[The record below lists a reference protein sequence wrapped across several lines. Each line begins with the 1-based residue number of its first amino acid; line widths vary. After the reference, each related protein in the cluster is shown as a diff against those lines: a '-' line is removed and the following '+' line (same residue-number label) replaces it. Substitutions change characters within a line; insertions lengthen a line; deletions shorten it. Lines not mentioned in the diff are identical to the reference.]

1 MGWRFRKSV
10 KIAPGTRLNFSKSG
24 VSMTN
29 RVGKT
34 GLYHRTQLAGGKKSR
49 PSSDN
54 GEKKKP
60 GCLLKI
66 IGLLL
71 ILGALG
77 SCVGVKFQPPATPTA
92 SPVTTAIV
100 TASPAPT
107 ATPEPIATPEPTV
120 DPLDELRGKIDR
132 IETAMGNGEEWEQD
146 FVLNTATGVF
156 HRALCSDV
164 SQIDPANRQDYTGV
178 RSEVI
183 AMGYTPCGH
192 CME

>member
-10 KIAPGTRLNFSKSG
+10 KIAPGTRINVSKSG

-34 GLYHRTQLAGGKKSR
+34 GLYHRTQLVGGQERR
-49 PSSDN
+49 PANDG

-66 IGLLL
+66 IVLLL

-77 SCVGVKFQPPATPTA
+77 SCVGVNSQAPAVSTA
-92 SPVTTAIV
+92 
-100 TASPAPT
+100 APT
-107 ATPEPIATPEPTV
+107 ATVTATVRPTPTAPPEPTETPEPTI

-132 IETAMGNGEEWEQD
+132 LQTAMENGEEWEQN
-146 FVLNTATGVF
+146 FVLNTSTGVF
-156 HRALCSDV
+156 HHAVCADV
-164 SQIDPANRQDYTGV
+164 SQIDPANRQYYTGV

-183 AMGYTPCGH
+183 AMGYTPCNH
-192 CME
+192 CMN

>member
-10 KIAPGTRLNFSKSG
+10 KIAPGTRLNVSRSG
-24 VSMTN
+24 VSVTN

-34 GLYHRTQLAGGKKSR
+34 GLYHRTQLAGGKNSR
-49 PSSDN
+49 PANDG

-66 IGLLL
+66 IVLLL

-77 SCVGVKFQPPATPTA
+77 SCVGVDFQAPATPTA

-100 TASPAPT
+100 TTSPAPT
-107 ATPEPIATPEPTV
+107 ATPERTSTPEPTI

-132 IETAMGNGEEWEQD
+132 LETAIENGEEWEQD
-146 FVLNTATGVF
+146 FVLNTSTGVF

-164 SQIDPANRQDYTGV
+164 SQINPANRQYYTGV

-183 AMGYTPCGH
+183 AMGYTPCGN
-192 CME
+192 CMK

>member
-10 KIAPGTRLNFSKSG
+10 KIAPGTRFNFSKSG

-34 GLYHRTQLAGGKKSR
+34 GLYHRTQLVGEQQRR
-49 PSSDN
+49 PANDG

-66 IGLLL
+66 IVLLL

-77 SCVGVKFQPPATPTA
+77 SCVGVNPQTPAAPSASPTAAATATVRLTPTA
-92 SPVTTAIV
+92 P
-100 TASPAPT
+100 
-107 ATPEPIATPEPTV
+107 PEPTETPEPTI

-132 IETAMGNGEEWEQD
+132 LQTAMENGEEWEQN
-146 FVLNTATGVF
+146 FVLNTATRVF
-156 HRALCSDV
+156 HRAHCSDV
-164 SQIDPANRQDYTGV
+164 SQIDPANRQYYTGV

-192 CME
+192 CMK

>member
-34 GLYHRTQLAGGKKSR
+34 GLYHRTQLAGGQKRRSA
-49 PSSDN
+49 SDG

-77 SCVGVKFQPPATPTA
+77 SCVGVKTQTPAAPSAAPTVTATATVEPTA
-92 SPVTTAIV
+92 
-100 TASPAPT
+100 
-107 ATPEPIATPEPTV
+107 E
-120 DPLDELRGKIDR
+120 PLDELRGKIDSIR
-132 IETAMGNGEEWEQD
+132 TAIENGEEWEQN
-146 FVLNTATGVF
+146 FVLNTSTGVF
-156 HRALCSDV
+156 HQAGCSEV
-164 SQIDPANRQDYTGV
+164 SQIDPANRQNYTGV
-178 RSEVI
+178 RSEVV

-192 CME
+192 CMQ

>member
-10 KIAPGTRLNFSKSG
+10 KIAPGTRINVSKSG

-34 GLYHRTQLAGGKKSR
+34 GLYHRTQLAGGQKSSS
-49 PSSDN
+49 SSDS

-60 GCLLKI
+60 GCLLRI

-77 SCVGVKFQPPATPTA
+77 SCVGVNPQTPASPSASPTAAATATVRPTPTA
-92 SPVTTAIV
+92 P
-100 TASPAPT
+100 
-107 ATPEPIATPEPTV
+107 PEPTETPEPTIN
-120 DPLDELRGKIDR
+120 PLDELRGKFDR
-132 IETAMGNGEEWEQD
+132 LQTAMKNGEEWEQN

-164 SQIDPANRQDYTGV
+164 SQIDPANRQYYTGV

-192 CME
+192 CMK

>member
-1 MGWRFRKSV
+1 MGWRYRKSV

-29 RVGKT
+29 RVGNT
-34 GLYHRTQLAGGKKSR
+34 GLYHRTQLAGGQKISS
-49 PSSDN
+49 SSDS

-66 IGLLL
+66 IVLLL

-77 SCVGVKFQPPATPTA
+77 SCVGVKSQAPAVPTA
-92 SPVTTAIV
+92 
-100 TASPAPT
+100 APT
-107 ATPEPIATPEPTV
+107 ATATATVRPTPTVTPEPTETPEPTV

-132 IETAMGNGEEWEQD
+132 LETAIENGEEWEQD
-146 FVLNTATGVF
+146 FVLNTSTGVF
-156 HRALCSDV
+156 HCAVCSDV
-164 SQIDPANRQDYTGV
+164 SKIDPANRQYYTGV

-192 CME
+192 CMQ

>member
-10 KIAPGTRLNFSKSG
+10 KIAPGTRINVSKSG

-34 GLYHRTQLAGGKKSR
+34 GLYHRTQLVGGQERR
-49 PSSDN
+49 PANDG

-77 SCVGVKFQPPATPTA
+77 SCVGVKFQSPSTPMATPTA
-92 SPVTTAIV
+92 TAIV

-107 ATPEPIATPEPTV
+107 ATTAPTEMPEPTI

-132 IETAMGNGEEWEQD
+132 LQTAMENGEEWEQN
-146 FVLNTATGVF
+146 FVLNTSTGVF
-156 HRALCSDV
+156 HRAVCADV
-164 SQIDPANRQDYTGV
+164 SQIDPANRQYYTGV

-192 CME
+192 CMN

>member
-10 KIAPGTRLNFSKSG
+10 RIAPGTRLNVSKSG

-34 GLYHRTQLAGGKKSR
+34 GIYHRTQLAGGQERR
-49 PSSDN
+49 PANDG

-77 SCVGVKFQPPATPTA
+77 SCVGVKPQTHAVPTATPTA
-92 SPVTTAIV
+92 A
-100 TASPAPT
+100 AT
-107 ATPEPIATPEPTV
+107 ATVRPTPTSTPEPTETPEPTI
-120 DPLDELRGKIDR
+120 DPLEELRGKIDGLKTA
-132 IETAMGNGEEWEQD
+132 IENGEECEQD
-146 FVLNTATGVF
+146 FVLNTSTGVF
-156 HRALCSDV
+156 HRAVCSDV
-164 SQIDPANRQDYTGV
+164 SKIDPANRQYYTGV

-192 CME
+192 CMQ